1 MTDIKNTINIGQIVR
16 KNAPCNVSSDAIREL
31 CGFIE
36 CHLEQATAR
45 LCEIAKKN
53 KRKTIFPEDVIELF
67 SFKNNGVF
75 PNDD

>member
-16 KNAPCNVSSDAIREL
+16 KNAPCNVSPDAIKEL
-31 CGFIE
+31 IGF
-36 CHLEQATAR
+36 LEANLETSTIR

-67 SFKNNGVF
+67 SFKDNSIF
-75 PNDD
+75 PVED